1 MSRPA
6 MAPSL
11 PGTETRVDSRRGA
24 MAVAAA
30 VLAMVSLVLHL
41 TLAFQLDRLGTFEK
55 KNVLFDADT
64 DTRLRAISAGKHL
77 GIKHPNLMPYFT
89 PPVTLAARGLATL
102 CPGCGT
108 EPELQR
114 TLGVMV
120 VPVAS
125 ALKTMLVFYLFCR
138 LGFSSLQ
145 AALATL
151 LSLVSLS
158 TLIFGSIPES
168 FGLTALAMAVAYCF
182 AAASAAELT
191 WRRIILWIAIGVFA
205 TGITLINIAFVAL
218 LLWAASSER
227 RLVAG
232 AIRVAAIALVIFGV
246 TGASAYLLDLA
257 LVEHEALAGGSASPR
272 SIALD
277 RVVKPIQKQFV
288 TYHDVEDSGRKLR
301 HFPTAVANAFA
312 PPGVATAS
320 IDSNGPQRV
329 QFSLEHSPSIFGL
342 GDPLGLSVV
351 ILIVAGAVCSLAA
364 PRSRRIAVASIGIV
378 AIGWLFSVW
387 GGETQLFS
395 QHWHLPSVV
404 LIAGVMTVRKY
415 GALMTA
421 VLAVLTFAIAVNNLM
436 VVRGML
442 AVLSAPA
449 S

>member
-1 MSRPA
+1 MSRPT
-6 MAPSL
+6 MAPSP
-11 PGTETRVDSRRGA
+11 PGTETSVDSRRRA
-24 MAVAAA
+24 MAVTAA
-30 VLAMVSLVLHL
+30 VLALLSLVLHL
-41 TLAFQLDRLGTFEK
+41 TLAWQLDHLGVFEK
-55 KNVLFDADT
+55 KNMLFDADT
-64 DTRLRAISAGKHL
+64 ETRLRAISAGKHL

-89 PPVTLAARGLATL
+89 PPITLAARGLAKL

-114 TLGVMV
+114 TLGVML

-151 LSLVSLS
+151 LSLVSFS

-168 FGLTALAMAVAYCF
+168 YGLTALAMAIAYF

-191 WRRIILWIAIGVFA
+191 WRRSILWIAIGVFA
-205 TGITLINIAFVAL
+205 TGITLTNVVFVAL

-227 RLVAG
+227 PLVAG
-232 AIRVAAIALVIFGV
+232 GIRVAAIALVIFAV
-246 TGASAYLLDLA
+246 TGASAYVLDLA
-257 LVEHEALAGGSASPR
+257 LVEHEPAAGGGASPR
-272 SIALD
+272 SIVLD
-277 RVVKPIQKQFV
+277 RVVNPIQKQFV
-288 TYHDVEDSGRKLR
+288 TYHDVGGSGRKMR

-312 PPGVATAS
+312 PPRVTAAS
-320 IDSNGPQRV
+320 IDSHGSKRF
-329 QFSLEHSPSIFGL
+329 QFSLEQSPSIFGL
-342 GDPLGLSVV
+342 VDPLGLSVV
-351 ILIVAGAVCSLAA
+351 ILIVTGAACSLAA
-364 PRSRRIAVASIGIV
+364 PRSRRIAVASIGII
-378 AIGWLFSVW
+378 AIGWLLSVW
-387 GGETQLFS
+387 GGETHLFS

-442 AVLSAPA
+442 ALLSGPI
-449 S
+449 

>member
-1 MSRPA
+1 MSRPT
-6 MAPSL
+6 MAPSP
-11 PGTETRVDSRRGA
+11 PGTETSVDSRRGA
-24 MAVAAA
+24 MAVTAA
-30 VLAMVSLVLHL
+30 VLALLSLVLHL
-41 TLAFQLDRLGTFEK
+41 TLAWQLDHLGVFEK
-55 KNVLFDADT
+55 KNMLFDADT
-64 DTRLRAISAGKHL
+64 ETRLRAISAGKHL

-89 PPVTLAARGLATL
+89 PPITLAARALAQL

-114 TLGVMV
+114 TLGVML

-151 LSLVSLS
+151 LSLVSFS

-168 FGLTALAMAVAYCF
+168 YGLTALAMAIAYF

-205 TGITLINIAFVAL
+205 TGITLTNVVLVAL

-232 AIRVAAIALVIFGV
+232 GIRVAAIALVIFGV
-246 TGASAYLLDLA
+246 TGASAYVLDLA
-257 LVEHEALAGGSASPR
+257 LVEHEPSAGGGASSR
-272 SIALD
+272 SIVLD

-288 TYHDVEDSGRKLR
+288 TYHDVGDSGRKLR
-301 HFPTAVANAFA
+301 HFPTAMANAFA
-312 PPGVATAS
+312 PPRVATVS
-320 IDSNGPQRV
+320 IDSHGPQSV
-329 QFSLEHSPSIFGL
+329 GFSLEHSPSIFGL

-364 PRSRRIAVASIGIV
+364 PRSRRIAVASIGII
-378 AIGWLFSVW
+378 AIGWLLGVW
-387 GGETQLFS
+387 GSETHLFS

-442 AVLSAPA
+442 ALLSGPA
-449 S
+449 I